1 MFQSVTIFTLSALLS
16 FLKNYTFNGI
26 IRYKLYKGIYLD
38 LENYLINNIK
48 TRFIGDDGA
57 IVEKRVYAMDAFWE
71 DTHFK
76 KNWMSIEQIAYKAF
90 MINLS
95 DMVAMNADTK
105 YMLITVA
112 LPQNFNEEKVN
123 RLTNTFKELAKSN
136 NIEIIG
142 GDTIGSD
149 KLGIVMTMIGDCKTP
164 LTRDGIE
171 DGDLLAFTGELGSV
185 KRDLDRLFDGERIP
199 DSSKFYNPILRIDF
213 TKAATPWLSAGMD
226 ISDGLYCDTNKL
238 LKYNKLYLKELKPIS
253 PEVGFSG
260 EEYEML
266 IAFNPNNL
274 SKIKRIAKITN
285 TPITIFAQATSQKQ
299 EPYPCKSHHF

>member
-1 MFQSVTIFTLSALLS
+1 
-16 FLKNYTFNGI
+16 
-26 IRYKLYKGIYLD
+26 LD
-38 LENYLINNIK
+38 LENYFIDNIK
-48 TRFIGDDGA
+48 TRYIGDDGA
-57 IVEKRVYAMDAFWE
+57 VIEKRVYAMDAFWE
-71 DTHFK
+71 ETHFK

-90 MINLS
+90 IINLS
-95 DMVAMNADTK
+95 DMVAMNANTK

-112 LPQNFNEEKVN
+112 LPQKFNEDKVE
-123 RLTNTFKELAKSN
+123 RLTSTLKRLAKEYK
-136 NIEIIG
+136 IDIIG

-149 KLGIVMTMIGDCKTP
+149 KLGIVITMIGDSKIP

-171 DGDLLAFTGELGSV
+171 DGDLLAYTGTLGSV

-199 DSSKFYNPILRIDF
+199 DNSKFYNPTLRVDF
-213 TKAATPWLSAGMD
+213 TKAATPWLNAGMD

-238 LKYNKLYLKELKPIS
+238 LKYNKLSLKELKPIP
-253 PEVGFSG
+253 PEIGFSG

-274 SKIKRIAKITN
+274 NKIKRIAKATN
-285 TPITIFAQATSQKQ
+285 TPITIFAQATTNKQ